1 MTLSSRREAL
11 LLFLGDIVIFAL
23 SLWFVLLLRYQGTP
37 DPTLF
42 FLHIQPFSILFIVWV
57 IVFFT
62 AGLYEKHTTLFRR
75 RLPSVVF
82 TAQGINAVLAVM
94 FFYFVPFFG
103 IAPKTNLFLYLLVSF
118 PLILAWRSL
127 APSLWGAGRK
137 EQAILVGS
145 GEEMRELRDE
155 VNGNSQ
161 YRFRFISTIDLDK
174 IEGLDFNKDIA
185 ERVYTEEVSL
195 IVVDLRNTKVEPML
209 PHLYNLIYS
218 NVRFVDA
225 NRLYEDI
232 FNRVPISLLEY
243 NWFLENISQAPHAA
257 YDTAKRI
264 MDLVV
269 GGVLFLLSLPFYP
282 VVWFLLKIQ
291 DGGPVFI
298 FQERI
303 GQNNVP
309 MRLVKFR
316 SMTGNDSGQYG
327 EEGKTKLSVTRVGR
341 FLRSSRIDELPQL
354 WNVFR
359 GDLSLIGPRPELP
372 SLVKLYEGQ
381 IPYYNIR
388 HLIKPGLSGWAQ
400 LYHETHPHH
409 GVAVSETKEKL
420 SYDLYY
426 IKNHSLILDL
436 SIAVKTVK
444 TLLLRKGR

>member
-37 DPTLF
+37 DRSLF
-42 FLHIQPFSILFIVWV
+42 FVHIQPFSILFGVWV

-62 AGLYEKHTTLFRR
+62 AGLYERHTTLFRR

-82 TAQGINAVLAVM
+82 TAQGINAVIAVM
-94 FFYFVPFFG
+94 FFYFIPFFG
-103 IAPKTNLFLYLLVSF
+103 IAPKTNLFLYLVVSF
-118 PLILAWRSL
+118 PLVLAWRTI
-127 APSLWGAGRK
+127 APSLWSAGKK

-155 VNGNSQ
+155 VNGNNQ
-161 YRFRFISTIDLDK
+161 YRFKFLSTIDLDK
-174 IEGLDFNKDIA
+174 TEGLDFNEDIA
-185 ERVYTEEVSL
+185 KRVYTEEVSL
-195 IVVDLRNTKVEPML
+195 IAVDLRNKKVGPML

-232 FNRVPISLLEY
+232 FNRIPISLLEY
-243 NWFLENISQAPHAA
+243 NWFLENISNAPHAA
-257 YDTAKRI
+257 YDIAKRM
-264 MDLVV
+264 MDLFV
-269 GGVLFLLSLPFYP
+269 GGILFVVSLVLYPF
-282 VVWFLLKIQ
+282 VALAIKIQ

-309 MRLVKFR
+309 MRLIKFR
-316 SMTGNDSGQYG
+316 SMTTDDAGTYGPGN
-327 EEGKTKLSVTRVGR
+327 TNRVTRVGA
-341 FLRSSRIDELPQL
+341 FLRTSRIDELPQL

-372 SLVKLYEGQ
+372 SLVKQYEAH

-400 LYHETHPHH
+400 LYHENHPHH
-409 GVAVSETKEKL
+409 GVAVDETKEKL
-420 SYDLYY
+420 SYDLFY
-426 IKNHSLILDL
+426 IKNRSLVLDL
-436 SIAVKTVK
+436 VIAMKTVK
-444 TLLLRKGR
+444 TLLMRVGR

>member
-11 LLFLGDIVIFAL
+11 LLFLGDIIIFAL

-37 DPTLF
+37 DQALF
-42 FLHIQPFSILFIVWV
+42 WVHIQPFSILFVVWV

-62 AGLYEKHTTLFRR
+62 AGLYERHTTLFRR

-82 TAQGINAVLAVM
+82 TAQAVNAVLAVM

-103 IAPKTNLFLYLLVSF
+103 IAPKTNLFLYLVVSF
-118 PLILAWRSL
+118 PLILAWRTI
-127 APSLWGAGRK
+127 APSLWSAGKK
-137 EQAILVGS
+137 EQAILIGS

-161 YRFRFISTIDLDK
+161 YRFKFLSTIDLDK
-174 IEGLDFNKDIA
+174 TEGLDFNEDIA
-185 ERVYTEEVSL
+185 KRVYTEEISL
-195 IVVDLRNTKVEPML
+195 IAIDLRNKKVGPML

-243 NWFLENISQAPHAA
+243 NWFLENISNAPHAA

-264 MDLVV
+264 MDLLV
-269 GGVLFLLSLPFYP
+269 GGILFIVSLIFYP
-282 VVWFLLKIQ
+282 FVALALKME

-309 MRLVKFR
+309 MRLIKFR
-316 SMTGNDSGQYG
+316 SMTTDDAGKYG
-327 EEGKTKLSVTRVGR
+327 PNNTNKVTRIGA
-341 FLRSSRIDELPQL
+341 FLRTSRIDELPQL

-372 SLVKLYEGQ
+372 TLVKQYENH

-400 LYHETHPHH
+400 LYHENHPHH
-409 GVAVSETKEKL
+409 GVAVDETKEKL

-426 IKNHSLILDL
+426 IKNRSLVLDL
-436 SIAVKTVK
+436 VIGMKTVK
-444 TLLLRKGR
+444 TLLMRVGR